1 MLESK
6 KPFQARS
13 ALGTEVVGEL
23 HATLENE
30 RFVGV
35 GTATSGRVVLRDST
49 GLGLYSCEFIRTRAG
64 IVFWTY
70 GHRRDPWAIAELRA
84 LLSDELD
91 PAEYRACH
99 WGYPAFIEVAA

>member
-13 ALGTEVVGEL
+13 TLGAEVVGEL

-35 GTATSGRVVLRDST
+35 GTSTSGRVVLR
-49 GLGLYSCEFIRTRAG
+49 
-64 IVFWTY
+64 
-70 GHRRDPWAIAELRA
+70 A
-84 LLSDELD
+84 LLADELD
-91 PAEYRACH
+91 PLEYRACH
-99 WGYPAFIEVAA
+99 WGYPAFGEVAA